1 MVFQE
6 VKGNLFSVEGE
17 KYYFVQCIS
26 ADFSMSQGLATQFN
40 KRKDMRNKIIAERGN
55 YNKKA
60 IDCIL
65 IEDTFNLVTKKFKY
79 NKPTYET
86 LGKSLELMKEICLEQ
101 GITKLAIP
109 HLGCGLD
116 KLDWEHVKKKIH
128 KIFRSTDIEIL
139 AFDNGR

>member
-1 MVFQE
+1 MVFKE
-6 VKGNLFSVEGE
+6 VKGDLFSVEGLD
-17 KYYFVQCIS
+17 YYFVQCIS
-26 ADFSMSQGLATQFN
+26 ADFSMSQGISIQFN
-40 KRKDMRNKIIAERGN
+40 KRKDMKNKIIAERGK
-55 YNKKA
+55 YNNKA

-86 LGKSLELMKEICLEQ
+86 LGKSLELMREICLAK
-101 GITKLAIP
+101 GITRIAIP

-128 KIFRSTDIEIL
+128 KK
-139 AFDNGR
+139 